1 MPQNFVTLMDE
12 VPGPLLALVQ
22 AHFNVSTVKA
32 LMKKLEELG
41 LNKKFIRLV
50 LPDNRPDTSLWT
62 TVCNAKKPVG
72 GDEIKAFS
80 ITLAS
85 NGTENDAWAEMD
97 ETVEVAVT
105 LSSDGTPTL
114 RSGSRKDRSTRA
126 MLTKQIR
133 SKLND
138 LGFVKSTFPNN
149 SPATIDLAKLSDD
162 TTPTGA
168 ESAQSDV
175 GALAMARKSP
185 LNESQEEIDIDQDV
199 DKANPSANPDD
210 DIAMAQATLVT
221 TDQLADTVTVADQTG
236 LNQSSLMM
244 PTMIASQGDSGTTGD
259 SIIAQAKETR
269 LETIDKLVHELS
281 HLNSDLEDRGANG
294 NYIQEQASSQPAHTE
309 SEPPRNS
316 TLFHTPA
323 VSTIRRSWKEHGRPK
338 DHAEVSSD
346 SLNSPI
352 QGNRRVTRFAEPPCN
367 EQERLQQRTAT
378 SSQALTANIQQRLA
392 DLRRREQ
399 QLDEREVSLRTQ
411 ELQMTKA
418 RENASLVCGATNN
431 HAAIVE
437 HGLDSELDNQLADD
451 LEVPKV
457 RTRSVLRMNQPVSA
471 PTWAPGDEVSI
482 IGDDLSDMVQLG
494 MLAREVIYSFC
505 ARNSLSDLYRQLSHQ
520 EKNSVTAFTR
530 HLANA
535 FGDATATAC
544 HRFANAKQVDGEDES
559 VLADRLTRLFRSM
572 RAMKK
577 SDPLNTGDRTQLRE
591 RFISAI
597 VDPRR
602 RRLLRQ
608 LTNATDDIDTIV
620 RRARELRKIDEI
632 EVGTLMTTLAQSD
645 KPDVQDT
652 CPRCGRAHHESQC
665 RANAKA
671 KTQFNKQQ
679 RGERKPIRQVTFDGA
694 SGQRQPCHRYLT
706 RPEGC
711 PQGDGCPFEHIKHC
725 REVVQREIMAAERGE
740 RRSFNARR
748 QHQ

>member
-1 MPQNFVTLMDE
+1 MPHNFVTLMGD
-12 VPGPLLALVQ
+12 VPGPLIALVQ
-22 AHFNVSTVKA
+22 AHFNVSTMKA
-32 LMKKLEELG
+32 LNKKLGELG

-85 NGTENDAWAEMD
+85 NGTENDEWANMD
-97 ETVEVAVT
+97 ETAEVAVT

-114 RSGSRKDRSTRA
+114 RSGSKKDRSTRA
-126 MLTKQIR
+126 MLTREVRAQ
-133 SKLND
+133 LND
-138 LGFVKSTFPNN
+138 LGFVKSTFPNH

-162 TTPTGA
+162 TTPASA
-168 ESAQSDV
+168 ESAQSDA
-175 GALAMARKSP
+175 GALPMAKKSP
-185 LNESQEEIDIDQDV
+185 LNESQEEIDADQD
-199 DKANPSANPDD
+199 DDEDNPSANSND
-210 DIAMAQATLVT
+210 DIAMVQTTLVA
-221 TDQLADTVTVADQTG
+221 TDQLADAVNVAEQTAS
-236 LNQSSLMM
+236 NQSSLMM
-244 PTMIASQGDSGTTGD
+244 PTMIEGHGDSGTTGD
-259 SIIAQAKETR
+259 SIVAQAKEAR
-269 LETIDKLVHELS
+269 IETIDRLVHELS
-281 HLNSDLEDRGANG
+281 HLNSDANG
-294 NYIQEQASSQPAHTE
+294 NYIQEQVSSHPAHTE
-309 SEPPRNS
+309 SEAPRNS

-323 VSTIRRSWKEHGRPK
+323 VSTIRRSWNEHGRAK
-338 DHAEVSSD
+338 DHVDVSSD

-352 QGNRRVTRFAEPPCN
+352 QGNRRVARFAEPPCN

-378 SSQALTANIQQRLA
+378 ASQALTANIQQRLA

-411 ELQMTKA
+411 EVQITKA
-418 RENASLVCGATNN
+418 RENASLMCGSTNN
-431 HAAIVE
+431 LAAIVE
-437 HGLDSELDNQLADD
+437 HGLDSELDNQHADD
-451 LEVPKV
+451 LEAPKV

-471 PTWAPGDEVSI
+471 PAWAPGDEVSI
-482 IGDDLSDMVQLG
+482 VGDDLSDMVQLG

-608 LTNATDDIDTIV
+608 LTNATDDVDTIV
-620 RRARELRKIDEI
+620 RRARELRKVDEI
-632 EVGTLMTTLAQSD
+632 EVATLMTTLAQSD
-645 KPDVQDT
+645 KPEVQDT

-694 SGQRQPCHRYLT
+694 SGQRQPCHRFLT
-706 RPEGC
+706 RPDGC
-711 PQGDGCPFEHIKHC
+711 PQGDGCPFEHLKHA
-725 REVVQREIMAAERGE
+725 RKAVQMEIMAAERGE
-740 RRSFNARR
+740 RRSFNERR
-748 QHQ
+748 PHQ